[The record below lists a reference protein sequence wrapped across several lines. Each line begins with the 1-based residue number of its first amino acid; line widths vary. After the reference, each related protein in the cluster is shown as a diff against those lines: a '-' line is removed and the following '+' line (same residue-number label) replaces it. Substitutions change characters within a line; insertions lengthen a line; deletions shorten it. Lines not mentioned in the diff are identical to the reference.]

1 MAGCGRFNS
10 ITDVTGIAVGHKT
23 DLRAAS
29 GTTVVLCAKG
39 AVAGVDVRGS
49 APGTRETDL
58 LDPINLVEQV
68 QAVVLSGGSVYGLA
82 AAQGVVDWLAER
94 GLGFPLE
101 QGQVA
106 PIVPAAV
113 LFDLGR
119 GADFRPPV
127 SPEWGR
133 EACEAATEE
142 EFGLGN
148 AGCGAGALS
157 GGIKGGLGTASEVL
171 DSGITVGAIV
181 GVNSLGSVIDPL
193 TGRPWEI
200 GLELDGEFGP
210 AGKKAVR
217 LPAPPGPR
225 EAGNTTIGVVATDA
239 ALTKAQAQKVAQ
251 MAQDGLA
258 RAIRPA
264 HTMFDGDTI
273 FCLAT
278 GTKELP
284 GAEGFFTAPQAPALT
299 EIGRAA
305 ADCFSRAVIR
315 GLLAAESLGS
325 MSAFADLKA
334 R

>member
-1 MAGCGRFNS
+1 MG
-10 ITDVTGIAVGHKT
+10 
-23 DLRAAS
+23 
-29 GTTVVLCAKG
+29 
-39 AVAGVDVRGS
+39 
-49 APGTRETDL
+49 PG
-58 LDPINLVEQV
+58 
-68 QAVVLSGGSVYGLA
+68 G
-82 AAQGVVDWLAER
+82 
-94 GLGFPLE
+94 
-101 QGQVA
+101 
-106 PIVPAAV
+106 
-113 LFDLGR
+113 
-119 GADFRPPV
+119 
-127 SPEWGR
+127 
-133 EACEAATEE
+133 CEAATEE

-171 DSGITVGAIV
+171 DSGITVGRHC
-181 GVNSLGSVIDPL
+181 GGQLPGLGDRSLNRTAL
-193 TGRPWEI
+193 EI